1 MCDSQLG
8 QPLTFLRQSHSFF
21 RESCSI
27 FCLSPSWAGGPLSA
41 FLAYCC
47 NLSCKLQLAE
57 HHGKKL
63 YLRCLPYFKEGNN
76 RRSAINFISDV
87 SVALFASQPT
97 NCQSC
102 APPFLCSNSC
112 SAKMKLISDSYLRTV
127 DRSSISLC
135 FWVSSCSSCS
145 LKAAWTSPS
154 SVSSAS
160 TVSCRAVVFS
170 SDSFSCNK
178 RGVIVTI
185 EKSPEQVCEEP
196 PLQLGGSFT
205 F

>member
-1 MCDSQLG
+1 MRKTQFHL
-8 QPLTFLRQSHSFF
+8 P
-21 RESCSI
+21 
-27 FCLSPSWAGGPLSA
+27 
-41 FLAYCC
+41 
-47 NLSCKLQLAE
+47 N
-57 HHGKKL
+57 
-63 YLRCLPYFKEGNN
+63 LPYFKEGNN
-76 RRSAINFISDV
+76 TRSEINFMSNV
-87 SVALFASQPT
+87 SIALFQSQPT
-97 NCQSC
+97 TCQGC
-102 APPFLCSNSC
+102 AAPSWCSTSC
-112 SAKMKLISDSYLRTV
+112 SAKMKLIAPSYLCTV

-178 RGVIVTI
+178 RGVDVTT

-196 PLQLGGSFT
+196 ALQLRGSFT